1 MYTVIAPFVMPR
13 CAFPLPFAPG
23 ALGYNGGMPTYV
35 YQCNLC
41 DKRVEVKRSYYLGE
55 VNEPVCDCGDT
66 MHRVYEAPAVVYKGE
81 GFYSTD
87 KREVKE

>member
-13 CAFPLPFAPG
+13 DCAPFHNFG
-23 ALGYNGGMPTYV
+23 ALGYNRGMPTYV

-41 DKRVEVKRSYYLGE
+41 DKRVEVKRSYYLGD
-55 VNEPVCDCGDT
+55 VIEPVCDCGDI
-66 MHRVYEAPAVVYKGE
+66 MHRVYEAPVVVYKGK

-87 KREVKE
+87 KDKK

>member
-23 ALGYNGGMPTYV
+23 ALGYNRGMPAYD
-35 YQCNLC
+35 YQCHLC
-41 DKRVEVKRSYYLGE
+41 DERKTVYRHYYLGD
-55 VNEPVCDCGDT
+55 VIEPKCDKCGIE
-66 MHRVYEAPAVVYKGE
+66 MMRVYEAPAVVYKGS

-87 KREVKE
+87 KDKK